1 MFNKM
6 NLPNKLTIIRIIL
19 VPIFIIFM
27 SLNTAWTWPLY
38 VSLGIFVVAA
48 FTDFLDGKISR
59 KKGLVTKFGKIMDPL
74 ADKLLISA
82 GFIML
87 TGLGVIPAWITA
99 ILIFRDFFV
108 NSLRMFGADKG
119 SDLAAVLSGK
129 IKTTFQ
135 LLGVIL
141 AILDRALVTKFGFGS
156 FAFNAL
162 NMSIVG
168 LLINVLMTV
177 AVSVAVV
184 ATIWSLVEYI
194 FIFKKDI
201 NVEE

>member
-19 VPIFIIFM
+19 VPIFVIFM
-27 SLNTAWTWPLY
+27 SLNTEWIWPLY
-38 VSLGIFVVAA
+38 VSLGIFVIAA
-48 FTDFLDGKISR
+48 VTDFLDGKISR
-59 KKGLVTKFGKIMDPL
+59 KQGLVTKFGKIMDPL

-87 TGLGVIPAWITA
+87 TGLGAIPAWITA
-99 ILIFRDFFV
+99 IIIFRDFFV

-135 LLGVIL
+135 LVGVIL
-141 AILDRALVTKFGFGS
+141 AILDVAIVTKFGFGS
-156 FAFNAL
+156 FVFNSI
-162 NMSIVG
+162 NMSTIG
-168 LLINVLMTV
+168 LLLNVLMTV
-177 AVSVAVV
+177 AVSVAVI

-194 FIFKKDI
+194 FKFKKDI